1 MRKLAYVVLL
11 SSTLLAIL
19 VAAVPVLRHAAL
31 RGAGWA
37 LVAQDP
43 KERVDIIAIANDA
56 VGAGV
61 LEAADLVH
69 EGIASR
75 VLVFS
80 VQLTPAAAELA
91 RRGVPHHDAAAE
103 AAVELHALGV
113 RDIEQ
118 IEKPAAGTEEESR
131 ILPQWCSAHGIRS
144 VAFVSTTD
152 HSRRTRRGLQRA
164 MRGRHITVIVRY
176 ARYSDFDPNAWWH
189 TRSGVRT
196 ELMESEKL
204 LLDLLR
210 HPFG

>member
-1 MRKLAYVVLL
+1 VRKPLLILLL
-11 SSTLLAIL
+11 SVLSLAIL
-19 VAAVPVLRHAAL
+19 VAAVPALRHAAL

-43 KERVDIIAIANDA
+43 KEHVDIIAIANDA
-56 VGAGV
+56 VGAGI

-69 EGIASR
+69 EGVASR

-103 AAVELHALGV
+103 ATVELHALGV
-113 RDIEQ
+113 SDVEQ
-118 IEKPAAGTEEESR
+118 VARPAAGTEEESR
-131 ILPQWCSAHGIRS
+131 ILPQWCTEHGIHS

-152 HSRRTRRGLQRA
+152 HSRRTRRDLRRA
-164 MRGRHITVIVRY
+164 MRGRHIKVIVRY
-176 ARYSDFDPNAWWH
+176 ARYSEFGPDAWWY
-189 TRSGVRT
+189 TRTGVRT

-210 HPFG
+210 HPFS